1 MTPGNAPHSE
11 DQLAGAAPWHRR
23 LPWVPIAISIAV
35 IGAGAFA
42 VPPIRDAATG
52 GAVVEAVLERP
63 VGYVVI
69 APVSNVFDT
78 LTLISARQ
86 HIALLV
92 GVIALFIAWRI
103 RKGRAGAPHP
113 PRSHLLAV
121 AALLLAILAVYA
133 AGALIPRPMAALATN
148 TPNIITVDFHSHTDA
163 SHDGRQTLEANRRWH
178 ARAGFDAA
186 YITDHGSV
194 AGAER
199 ALATN
204 PPTAAQGGGGGV
216 VLLQGI
222 EVTWNGE
229 HVGIL
234 GAERT
239 YRGLLTENK
248 RDVDAEALR
257 LASLI
262 PGGEPVVIWHHPRR
276 MDRLRAYAAP
286 DTAGVSAIE
295 IVNGAPKDIDFIR
308 DNHVA
313 IVQFAEQHD
322 LALTSGT
329 DNHGWGYAAPG
340 WTLMRVAQWRGMR
353 PDSLAWRIER
363 VLRIGGFGSTLVVE
377 RRVANPGRSD
387 IQLALSIVTIPWRMF
402 TTLSNEERVAWLAWI
417 WGIAAAAWWARRRR
431 RPAAT

>member
-1 MTPGNAPHSE
+1 
-11 DQLAGAAPWHRR
+11 

-35 IGAGAFA
+35 IAAGAFA
-42 VPPIRDAATG
+42 VPPIHDAATG

-86 HIALLV
+86 HIALLA

-103 RKGRAGAPHP
+103 WERRAGATA
-113 PRSHLLAV
+113 RSHLLAV
-121 AALLLAILAVYA
+121 AALLLATLAVYA
-133 AGALIPRPMAALATN
+133 AGALVPRPMAALATN
-148 TPNIITVDFHSHTDA
+148 TPNIITVNFHSHTDA

-204 PPTAAQGGGGGV
+204 PPTAAQGGGGGGGGGV

-239 YRGLLTENK
+239 YRGLLTENR

-276 MDRLRAYAAP
+276 MDRLRTYAAP

-295 IVNGAPKDIDFIR
+295 IVNGAPRDIDNIR
-308 DNHVA
+308 DNHAA
-313 IVQFAEQHD
+313 ITQYAEQHD

-340 WTLMRVAQWRGMR
+340 WTLMRVPGWRGMR
-353 PDSLAWRIER
+353 PDSLAGRIER
-363 VLRIGGFGSTLVVE
+363 VLRIGGFGSTLVAE
-377 RRVANPGRSD
+377 RRVANPGGSD
-387 IQLALSIVTIPWRMF
+387 IQLALSIVTIPWRML

-417 WGIAAAAWWARRRR
+417 WGLAAAAWWARGRRR
-431 RPAAT
+431 RAAA